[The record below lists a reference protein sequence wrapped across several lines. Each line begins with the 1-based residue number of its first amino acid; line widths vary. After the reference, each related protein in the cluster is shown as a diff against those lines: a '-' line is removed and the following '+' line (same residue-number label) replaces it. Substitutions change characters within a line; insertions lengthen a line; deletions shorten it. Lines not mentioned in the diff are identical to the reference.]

1 MSSESIERFNY
12 TFEDG
17 IWAMD
22 QKPEGKW
29 VRYSDHGR
37 IVKEL
42 EARLEHLGTASEE
55 WAKTIDR
62 IAAWSDW
69 ESSKY
74 PLAEHVNNLVG
85 ELKRLRITPSLSDAI
100 KEVEKMRNEQERPS
114 DQLVAADLI
123 LERLKSLSPQR
134 ED

>member
-100 KEVEKMRNEQERPS
+100 KEVEKMRDEWKRQSESHAREE
-114 DQLVAADLI
+114 I
-123 LERLKSLSPQR
+123 LTKLKSLGPQKK
-134 ED
+134 